1 MDTNGLHKPS
11 HNGQNGKFNIIGPT
25 SLHTISLQYFEE
37 SWQLSIKTSNRRLC
51 RKFCPWVLP
60 PMLSCSGYPLSKL
73 SSYPLQKRGKVR
85 EKGRKAGQ
93 QKCKVRKRR
102 HKVKK
107 EGNEARSKG
116 NKQIRQGSKHRIQGV
131 FKNGGGCGRCQTW
144 RFPEM
149 GVPPNHPFDFGM
161 FREINHPA
169 IGVSPL
175 MKTSIFTYASLT
187 NQITTMQDGAQP
199 GQEGGR
205 MRSAKGKRIDH
216 HRQRHH

>member
-1 MDTNGLHKPS
+1 MDTDGLHKPS
-11 HNGQNGKFNIIGPT
+11 PNGQNMVN
-25 SLHTISLQYFEE
+25 LISLGLPHYI
-37 SWQLSIKTSNRRLC
+37 LYLC
-51 RKFCPWVLP
+51 STLR
-60 PMLSCSGYPLSKL
+60 SGYPLSKL

-93 QKCKVRKRR
+93 QKCKVGKRR

-107 EGNEARSKG
+107 EGNEERSKG
-116 NKQIRQGSKHRIQGV
+116 NKKIRQGSKHRIQGV
-131 FKNGGGCGRCQTW
+131 FKNGGGCGRCQIC

-175 MKTSIFTYASLT
+175 METSIFTYASLT
-187 NQITTMQDGAQP
+187 NQITTLQDGAQP
-199 GQEGGR
+199 DQEGGR
-205 MRSAKGKRIDH
+205 MRSAAKG
-216 HRQRHH
+216 